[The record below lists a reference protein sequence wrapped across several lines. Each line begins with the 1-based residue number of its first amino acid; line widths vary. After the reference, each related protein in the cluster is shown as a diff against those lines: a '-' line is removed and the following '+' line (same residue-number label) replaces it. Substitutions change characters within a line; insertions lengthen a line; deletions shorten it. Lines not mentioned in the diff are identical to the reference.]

1 MLKGGIRM
9 SLGPK
14 SFCVKV
20 DMASFP
26 IDARA
31 EQFSEQVAWTGLKKA
46 IAGSSGFKSWQL
58 EREGDHILQEMTL
71 EMLVHTYLRETLAT
85 LAY

>member
-1 MLKGGIRM
+1 MLKRGVRT
-9 SLGPK
+9 SLGSK
-14 SFCVKV
+14 LFCVEV

-26 IDARA
+26 INARA

-58 EREGDHILQEMTL
+58 EREGDHTLQEMTL
-71 EMLVHTYLRETLAT
+71 EMLVHIYLRETLAT

>member
-1 MLKGGIRM
+1 MLRGGITT
-9 SLGPK
+9 SFDPK
-14 SFCVKV
+14 LFCVKV
-20 DMASFP
+20 DMASIP
-26 IDARA
+26 INARA

-58 EREGDHILQEMTL
+58 ERKDDHTFQEMTL
-71 EMLVHTYLRETLAT
+71 ETLVHTYLRETLAT

>member
-1 MLKGGIRM
+1 MLNGGIRT
-9 SLGPK
+9 SSGPK
-14 SFCVKV
+14 SFFVKV

-26 IDARA
+26 INART
-31 EQFSEQVAWTGLKKA
+31 EQFSEQAAWTGLKKA

-58 EREGDHILQEMTL
+58 EHQDDHTLQEMTL
-71 EMLVHTYLRETLAT
+71 ETLVHTYLRETLAT

>member
-1 MLKGGIRM
+1 MLKRRVRM
-9 SLGPK
+9 SLGSK
-14 SFCVKV
+14 LFCVKV

-26 IDARA
+26 INART
-31 EQFSEQVAWTGLKKA
+31 EQFSEQAAWTGLKKA

-58 EREGDHILQEMTL
+58 ERQDDDKLQEMTL
-71 EMLVHTYLRETLAT
+71 ETLVHTYLRETLAT

>member
-1 MLKGGIRM
+1 
-9 SLGPK
+9 
-14 SFCVKV
+14 
-20 DMASFP
+20 MASFP
-26 IDARA
+26 INART

-58 EREGDHILQEMTL
+58 ERQDDHTLQEMTL
-71 EMLVHTYLRETLAT
+71 ETLVHAYLRETLAT

>member
-1 MLKGGIRM
+1 MLRGGIRT
-9 SLGPK
+9 SLGPNL
-14 SFCVKV
+14 FCVKV

-26 IDARA
+26 VNARA

-58 EREGDHILQEMTL
+58 EREGDHTLQEMTL
-71 EMLVHTYLRETLAT
+71 ETLVHTYLRETLAT

>member
-1 MLKGGIRM
+1 MFLGLKF
-9 SLGPK
+9 
-14 SFCVKV
+14 FCVKV

-26 IDARA
+26 INART
-31 EQFSEQVAWTGLKKA
+31 EQFSEQAAWTGLKKA

-58 EREGDHILQEMTL
+58 EREGDHTLQEMTL
-71 EMLVHTYLRETLAT
+71 ETLVHTYLRETLAT